1 MPPTKAKSGPE
12 ILAATRPKTNIT
24 EDVSQLGG
32 RVRQLRKERNLTLE
46 EAGRL
51 TGLAASTL
59 SKIENDQMSPTFDVV
74 QKLAQGFA
82 IDITQLFSRK
92 SGQAAAGRRSIT
104 LAGAGRLMPAEG
116 YAHRLLAAELTNKR
130 ILPFETTVTARS
142 VSDIEWSNHD
152 GEEFAYVLRGE
163 ICFMTEH
170 YEPAIL
176 GVGDSV
182 YIDSGMRHGCYT
194 TSKEDAIL
202 LWINTGG

>member
-1 MPPTKAKSGPE
+1 MPPAKPKNAPE
-12 ILAATRPKTNIT
+12 IIAASRPRASMS
-24 EDVSQLGG
+24 ESHLGE
-32 RVRQLRKERNLTLE
+32 RIRQLRKERSLTLE

-74 QKLAQGFA
+74 QKLAHGFD

-116 YAHRLLAAELTNKR
+116 YDHRLLAAELTQKR
-130 ILPFETTVTARS
+130 ILPFETTIRAHELSGV
-142 VSDIEWSNHD
+142 EWSCHE

-163 ICFMTEH
+163 VCFLTEH
-170 YEPAIL
+170 YEPATL
-176 GVGDSV
+176 RVGDSV
-182 YIDSGMRHGCYT
+182 YIDSGMRHACYS
-194 TSKEDAIL
+194 TSQEDAVL
-202 LWINTGG
+202 LWINTGD